1 MRSSNIRHAAA
12 GIIWFLSVVYLL
24 AEVITAAAWTTPY
37 SFARDSISSLGVT
50 TCETGSCSPA
60 HDVMNAAFVILGV
73 ITILGALLLH
83 NHIVN
88 RTTKA
93 WILGLAV
100 IIAVSTAATGLFPAN
115 DGTLIHWSAVLPGF
129 IGRHIVL
136 VLIAW
141 HLRKTRRVVAAWA
154 AVCAATGVIGAVLML
169 ANALHFGIGERLAL
183 YPLPAWMAVTG
194 AAVLLAVLR
203 RTLPVTFSNVV
214 LSGRVLWALPRTL
227 LSHSRFVE
235 SGKLI
240 DTTTARGKRHQRE

>member
-1 MRSSNIRHAAA
+1 MRSSNTRHAVA
-12 GIIWFLSVVYLL
+12 GTLWFLSVVYLL
-24 AEVITAAAWTTPY
+24 AEIITAAAWTTPY

-50 TCETGSCSPA
+50 TCVTGSCSPA
-60 HDVMNAAFVILGV
+60 HEVMNAAFIILGV

-83 NHIVN
+83 HHIVN
-88 RTTKA
+88 RTTKT

-100 IIAVSTAATGLFPAN
+100 IIAASTAATGLFPAN

-129 IGRHIVL
+129 VGRHVVL

-141 HLRKTRRVVAAWA
+141 HLRKTRRVVAVWS

-194 AAVLLAVLR
+194 AAVLFAVLR

-214 LSGRVLWALPRTL
+214 LSSRVLWALPRTL

-235 SGKLI
+235 SSRPVA
-240 DTTTARGKRHQRE
+240 TASTRREPRP